1 MACALR
7 PMCGRL
13 LGAYDIAQRLEA
25 LGDRIIELDL
35 GLRALERTRMTHDFL
50 VGLAGAVGL
59 DVGFG
64 FPFRIGNEFVRLA
77 ATQEL
82 FRNAAF
88 LLDHQRRTF
97 LLPDLHRMAGF
108 GGIDLDV
115 NGADDGHGSPRT
127 SVRATMRAVVL
138 GNTRLL
144 LLIRLDMRMFL
155 APAMLRLQAILACVV
170 HATI

>member
-50 VGLAGAVGL
+50 VGVAGAVGL

-64 FPFRIGNEFVRLA
+64 FPFRIGNEFVRLP

-82 FRNAAF
+82 LRNAAF

-115 NGADDGHGSPRT
+115 NEADDGHGSPRT
-127 SVRATMRAVVL
+127 SCRASNRAV
-138 GNTRLL
+138 
-144 LLIRLDMRMFL
+144 F
-155 APAMLRLQAILACVV
+155 CK
-170 HATI
+170 HASPSLNSAGYAYV